1 MRLAKA
7 VALEVGV
14 FLGFVALAL
23 RATWPLGRD
32 LGGFML
38 TRVDPFTDLWSLHWV
53 TTHFFQPSA
62 ILQGN
67 IFHPQDHAVIF
78 SHVHFGLMPFLLPLH
93 LLVREPVTLYNV
105 ALLVA
110 IAFSGWAWHF
120 LVLQR
125 TGSRAAGLVT
135 GVLAAL
141 SSHQAYHI
149 LHLPLLVTG
158 WLALFLLGL
167 HRLVERPS
175 LRTALLCGLAFGLT
189 GATTGYYA
197 AGAAVLAVTFAVGHL
212 RDFRWAT
219 LAWASLAVVVAAL
232 VILPYAQAFV
242 ALKHRDPAFT
252 RPPALSSELSF
263 NPALDL
269 TSRAYVYSRWLPP
282 LGERFFPGLL
292 GIGLVIVAC
301 VRRGRDFAFY
311 AAAFVLLIVIS
322 LGPRTPFYT
331 LLYSIPPLTSMRH
344 PWTFATIGLLL
355 FYVIAG
361 LGWARSGLATK
372 AWAGPLFVALAVVE
386 TLGPGPRLVRYP
398 RGLPP
403 AYERVCSLPPG
414 PILEVPVYAEA
425 TMLWAARHGLPV
437 VNGSSAFIP
446 TRTRELREVMQRE
459 WLQQVPADVD
469 ATESTRRLVREF
481 GLRYLILPTGRQKD
495 VLDGA
500 DRAEMAQLGKALDRS
515 RTFRLVEVL
524 PDGDRLYEV
533 AGAQPILASDGKSF
547 EK

>member
-1 MRLAKA
+1 MGIEA
-7 VALEVGV
+7 GV
-14 FLGFVALAL
+14 FLGFLALAV

-53 TTHFFQPSA
+53 TSHFFEPSA

-67 IFHPQDHAVIF
+67 IFYPQPHAVIF

-93 LLVREPVTLYNV
+93 LLVRDPVTLYNS

-110 IAFSGWAWHF
+110 LAFSGWAWHW
-120 LVLQR
+120 LVYQR
-125 TGSRAAGLVT
+125 TGSRAAGLLT
-135 GVLAAL
+135 GVLATF
-141 SSHQAYHI
+141 SSHQMYHV
-149 LHLPLLVTG
+149 LHLPLLCTG
-158 WLALFLLGL
+158 WVALFLLGL
-167 HRLVERPS
+167 HRLIERPS
-175 LRTALLCGLAFGLT
+175 LRSGLFCGAAFGLT
-189 GATTGYYA
+189 VTTTGYYGTA
-197 AGAAVLAVTFAVGHL
+197 SAVLGAVFAVGHV
-212 RDFRWAT
+212 REFRVRT
-219 LAWASLAVVVAAL
+219 VAWAAVAVLLAAV
-232 VILPYAQAFV
+232 VILPYARPFM
-242 ALKHRDPAFT
+242 ALRRSEPAFT
-252 RPPALSSELSF
+252 RPPELSAELSF

-269 TSRAYVYSRWLPP
+269 SSRAYAYSRWLPP

-292 GIGLVIVAC
+292 AIGLVGVAL

-311 AAAFVLLIVIS
+311 AAAFVLLLVIS

-344 PWTFATIGLLL
+344 PWTFATVALLL
-355 FYVIAG
+355 FYVLAG
-361 LGWARSGLATK
+361 LGWARSGLAAK
-372 AWAGPLFVALAVVE
+372 AWAGPLVVGLAVLE

-403 AYERVCSLPPG
+403 AYERLLALPPG

-425 TMLWAARHGLPV
+425 TMLWAARHGMPV

-446 TRTRELREVMQRE
+446 TRTRELRESMQRE
-459 WLQQVPADVD
+459 WLEQAPVDVD
-469 ATESTRRLVREF
+469 ATESARRLRSEF

-500 DRAEMAQLGKALDRS
+500 DRAGMARLGEALERS
-515 RTFRLVEVL
+515 RTFRLLEVV
-524 PDGDRLYEV
+524 PDGDRIYEV
-533 AGAQPILASDGKSF
+533 AGAAAQPMRASDGNSF